1 MKKVEGHGGLYRDS
15 NGAIVNMD
23 SESYS
28 KYKTKKLIDR
38 NKSSKIDSIEK
49 ELEETKEELREI
61 KNLIMK
67 ILDK

>member
-1 MKKVEGHGGLYRDS
+1 MKKVEGHGGLYRDN
-15 NGAIVNMD
+15 NGVIVNMD

-28 KYKTKKLIDR
+28 KYKTRKLIDK
-38 NKSSKIDSIEK
+38 NKSSKIDSIER

-61 KNLIMK
+61 KSLIMK